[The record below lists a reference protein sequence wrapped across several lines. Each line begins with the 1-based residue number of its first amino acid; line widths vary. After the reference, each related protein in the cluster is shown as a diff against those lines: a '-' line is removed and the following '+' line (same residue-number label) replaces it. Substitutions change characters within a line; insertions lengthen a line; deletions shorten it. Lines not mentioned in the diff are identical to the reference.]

1 MKSHSC
7 SISFRAAQA
16 TAAALLAASC
26 VTTALAE
33 SKESK
38 APAARAPSQAAARSS
53 SPATPPPKAK
63 SPATPSKA
71 KQPATPRYTS
81 PHWQLDSKYQH
92 DRYYP
97 RRGYVVGTLPPGHVG
112 ITHGGVRYFHHAGV
126 WFRAR
131 GPRYVVVA
139 PPLGI
144 VIPLLPFGYSTVWLG
159 REPYYYAD
167 EVYYIRVPGGFR
179 VVAPP
184 PADKIV
190 VEEPQQPLIAGVSTP
205 VTVPASPP
213 VAPPASAAPP
223 PPAPQPAPSPK
234 VVPTPS
240 YQQPSNAAPIESL
253 IIYPKSNQTSTQ
265 ITFDRIECD
274 RWAIGQTGY
283 EPSQPAVNP
292 GRRADFMR
300 AAAACL
306 EGRGYN
312 VK

>member
-1 MKSHSC
+1 MSIHSC
-7 SISFRAAQA
+7 SVAFRA
-16 TAAALLAASC
+16 TMAAAVWLLAASC
-26 VTTALAE
+26 VTTAFAQSKE

-38 APAARAPSQAAARSS
+38 APTARASR
-53 SPATPPPKAK
+53 PATPAARVPKAK
-63 SPATPSKA
+63 P
-71 KQPATPRYTS
+71 PATPRYTS
-81 PHWQLDSKYQH
+81 PHWQFDSKFHH

-97 RRGYVVGTLPPGHVG
+97 RRGYVVGSLPMGHIGV
-112 ITHGGVRYFHHAGV
+112 TYGGVRYFHHAGV

-139 PPLGI
+139 PPFGI
-144 VIPLLPFGYSTVWLG
+144 VIPSLPFGYSTVWLG

-167 EVYYIRVPGGFR
+167 EVYYVRAPGGFR
-179 VVAPP
+179 VVEAPP
-184 PADKIV
+184 GDKIV
-190 VEEPQQPLIAGVSTP
+190 VEEPQPPMLPGTSSLIAVTTP
-205 VTVPASPP
+205 PPA
-213 VAPPASAAPP
+213 ALPASAAS
-223 PPAPQPAPSPK
+223 PASPAPSTSSAAK
-234 VVPTPS
+234 AVPTPS
-240 YQQPSNAAPIESL
+240 YQQPSSTPPSDSL
-253 IIYPKSNQTSTQ
+253 FIYPKNGQTATQ

-306 EGRGYN
+306 EGRGYH

>member
-38 APAARAPSQAAARSS
+38 APAARAPAQAAARSS
-53 SPATPPPKAK
+53 SPATRPPKAK
-63 SPATPSKA
+63 SPAPSPKA
-71 KQPATPRYTS
+71 KQPAPPRYTS
-81 PHWQLDSKYQH
+81 PHWQLDSKFHH

-97 RRGYVVGTLPPGHVG
+97 RRGYVVGSLPAGHIG

-139 PPLGI
+139 PPFGI

-159 REPYYYAD
+159 REPYYYVD
-167 EVYYIRVPGGFR
+167 EVYYVRVPGGFR

-190 VEEPQQPLIAGVSTP
+190 VEEPQPPMIPGTSSLIA
-205 VTVPASPP
+205 VTAPPPAALPASP
-213 VAPPASAAPP
+213 APPTPSTSPP
-223 PPAPQPAPSPK
+223 PKA
-234 VVPTPS
+234 VPTPS
-240 YQQPSNAAPIESL
+240 YQQPSSTPPADSL
-253 IIYPKSNQTSTQ
+253 FIYPKNGQTATQ

>member
-1 MKSHSC
+1 MSIHSC
-7 SISFRAAQA
+7 NVSFRAAMVA
-16 TAAALLAASC
+16 TAVLLAASC
-26 VTTALAE
+26 ATAALAE
-33 SKESK
+33 TKESK
-38 APAARAPSQAAARSS
+38 ATATRSSRPSTPTARAPKPKLSAA
-53 SPATPPPKAK
+53 
-63 SPATPSKA
+63 
-71 KQPATPRYTS
+71 PRYTS
-81 PHWQLDSKYQH
+81 PHWQFDSKYQH

-97 RRGYVVGTLPPGHVG
+97 KRGYVVGSLPAGHVG

-139 PPLGI
+139 PPFGI
-144 VIPLLPFGYSTVWLG
+144 VIPLLPFGYSTLWLG

-167 EVYYIRVPGGFR
+167 EVYYVRVPGGFR

-205 VTVPASPP
+205 VAVPVSPP
-213 VAPPASAAPP
+213 VAPPPSTAPP
-223 PPAPQPAPSPK
+223 PTPQPKA
-234 VVPTPS
+234 VPTPGS
-240 YQQPSNAAPIESL
+240 QQPSSATPTDNL
-253 IIYPKSNQTSTQ
+253 FIYPKNGQTATQ

-306 EGRGYN
+306 EGRGYH